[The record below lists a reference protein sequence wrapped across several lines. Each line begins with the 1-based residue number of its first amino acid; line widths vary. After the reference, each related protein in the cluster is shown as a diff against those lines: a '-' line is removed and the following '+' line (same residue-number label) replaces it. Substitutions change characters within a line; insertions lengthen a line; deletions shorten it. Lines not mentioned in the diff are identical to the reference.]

1 MGCLIVKGVYCR
13 GVVRVDYV
21 IIVYYTYISLSM
33 SFIWCMKV
41 STPSEVLHDT
51 QQIFIPT
58 FSQPILMP
66 LIYSSDNRSV
76 LLNTTIVSSTL
87 KTLVALPV
95 RLLLVLEGLVTKL
108 CSRNILARLEG
119 VNFWLRRKLGAIV
132 SLSSDESAIRIFKS
146 AVSAL
151 G

>member
-1 MGCLIVKGVYCR
+1 MLPYTYISL
-13 GVVRVDYV
+13 
-21 IIVYYTYISLSM
+21 TYISLSM

-58 FSQPILMP
+58 FSQPILMS

-87 KTLVALPV
+87 NTLVALSV
-95 RLLLVLEGLVTKL
+95 RLLLVMEGLFTKL
-108 CSRNILARLEG
+108 CSRNILARSEG